1 MDFGCSAER
10 NGLDISVGFLYA
22 GRHQPGLEQMRK
34 EPIHGE
40 GGGVR
45 QLARD
50 ASHFDKQQRIVEQFA
65 LAADLVQAVQP
76 GVGLGPIARCLRQ
89 QAIYSMIG

>member
-1 MDFGCSAER
+1 MA
-10 NGLDISVGFLYA
+10 FLYA

-40 GGGVR
+40 AGVR

-50 ASHFDKQQRIVEQFA
+50 ASRFDKQQRIVEQFA
-65 LAADLVQAVQP
+65 LPADLVQAVQP

-89 QAIYSMIG
+89 PPIYSKIG

>member
-1 MDFGCSAER
+1 M
-10 NGLDISVGFLYA
+10 GFLYA

-40 GGGVR
+40 GGVR

-65 LAADLVQAVQP
+65 LAADLVQVVHLELDFTPSRAACRSRRSIQ
-76 GVGLGPIARCLRQ
+76 
-89 QAIYSMIG
+89 